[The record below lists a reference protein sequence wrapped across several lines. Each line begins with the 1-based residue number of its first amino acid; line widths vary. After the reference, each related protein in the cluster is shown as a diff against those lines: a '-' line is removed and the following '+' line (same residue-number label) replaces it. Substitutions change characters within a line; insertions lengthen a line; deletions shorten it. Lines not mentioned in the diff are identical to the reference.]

1 MRQWDGAATLR
12 HGDMG
17 TWRHCATL
25 VTRLPVP
32 PPCLYRAG
40 CRVQDCPLYNT
51 DVNILG
57 QDILS
62 NSTTIFCLCIISI
75 IRLQVSTWTTVVLQ
89 YNVSGWPGC
98 CMSRLWYAIL
108 HCASCSRADCGV
120 WRHKNVPIQLSS
132 QRSESGP
139 GYYTCFY
146 PVNMNIVTAFLS
158 EMHGNMT
165 CIKANF
171 IGWNIMLNVIFILWW
186 W

>member
-1 MRQWDGAATLR
+1 MRSRGSPSQQQSNENNETMRHWDMETLCNTCDMSASAPALSVCTEQGAVYRIAPYTIQMWIYWGRTTSAT
-12 HGDMG
+12 
-17 TWRHCATL
+17 TI
-25 VTRLPVP
+25 
-32 PPCLYRAG
+32 
-40 CRVQDCPLYNT
+40 N
-51 DVNILG
+51 NIL
-57 QDILS
+57 
-62 NSTTIFCLCIISI
+62 FVY
-75 IRLQVSTWTTVVLQ
+75 RK
-89 YNVSGWPGC
+89 YNKAASKWLTGWPGC

-108 HCASCSRADCGV
+108 HCVSRSRAECGV
-120 WRHKNVPIQLSS
+120 WQHKNVPLQLSS
-132 QRSESGP
+132 QRPESGP